1 MNTNLRAFD
10 LLQKV
15 RRQSPV
21 VHHLT
26 NWVTI
31 YDCAQIV
38 KTLGASPVMA
48 HAPEEVADM
57 ARIASA
63 LVLNIGTLTVDFVE
77 AMKTAAA
84 SANQKGIP
92 VILDVCGAGAT
103 ELRDRKASELLDQV
117 TINII
122 KGNASEIARVSGANV
137 RTKGVDATE
146 VATDLEALAQT
157 LAVRRHATVVITG
170 KVDIVAGDQGIYR
183 VKNGDALMT
192 RVVARVAWP
201 LPSSAPSPPWIRIT
215 PRLRR
220 APWRVTGLPR
230 NSPRNNRAVPRRSK
244 TRCLTAS
251 TASTS
256 QPLKGCNASKQKR
269 VLLHKSSVLPSRFS
283 TARRIAAT
291 RTAAPFLKDTTARLD
306 AVFLDFGGT
315 WVSTA
320 RRVVAVR

>member
-1 MNTNLRAFD
+1 MNPKFKAYD

-15 RRQSPV
+15 RRESPV

-48 HAPEEVADM
+48 HAPEEVVDM

-103 ELRDRKASELLDQV
+103 AFRDRTVAGLLDGV
-117 TINII
+117 KINII
-122 KGNASEIARVSGANV
+122 KGNASEIARVSGADI

-146 VATDLEALAQT
+146 VGADLEKLAHALAF
-157 LAVRRHATVVITG
+157 RRQATVVITG
-170 KVDIVAGDQGIYR
+170 KVDIVAGDLGICC
-183 VKNGDALMT
+183 VKNGNALMT
-192 RVVARVAWP
+192 HVVG
-201 LPSSAPSPPWIRIT
+201 
-215 PRLRR
+215 
-220 APWRVTGLPR
+220 TGCMAT
-230 NSPRNNRAVPRRSK
+230 SVIGAFAAVESDYRQAAA
-244 TRCLTAS
+244 CALACYGI
-251 TASTS
+251 AAE
-256 QPLKGCNASKQKR
+256 LAAE
-269 VLLHKSSVLPSRFS
+269 KSSGPASFKAALFDCLYNLDQLAVEKMQ
-283 TARRIAAT
+283 RIET
-291 RTAAPFLKDTTARLD
+291 
-306 AVFLDFGGT
+306 
-315 WVSTA
+315 
-320 RRVVAVR
+320 